1 MFRECYASSP
11 AQRPGL
17 TLVTHTKCPDYFRKE
32 EFTGTKHFFFHQ
44 VSCAPVH
51 ITAYIDLAE
60 ETRVKCEELRIEA
73 SMGPCDSAIT
83 FATPILIHCA
93 HNAYLHIRIPINRS
107 NHFHPFFF
115 FFSDQLH
122 SCHLIRRN
130 TISLELP
137 NKLSHTLSC
146 NPPSAKIKLEFRIRL
161 KPFDNAEHKKSKAEQ
176 QTMKCPSQVLT
187 QAHMGNLKSYTV
199 LRSQHLASRNIN
211 SELQ

>member
-1 MFRECYASSP
+1 M
-11 AQRPGL
+11 
-17 TLVTHTKCPDYFRKE
+17 
-32 EFTGTKHFFFHQ
+32 KHFFFHQ

-73 SMGPCDSAIT
+73 SVGPRDSAIT
-83 FATPILIHCA
+83 FATPILTHRA
-93 HNAYLHIRIPINRS
+93 RNAYLHIRIPINRS
-107 NHFHPFFF
+107 NNFHSFFS
-115 FFSDQLH
+115 FSDQFH

-137 NKLSHTLSC
+137 NKPSH
-146 NPPSAKIKLEFRIRL
+146 PPSAKIKLEFRIRL

-176 QTMKCPSQVLT
+176 HKTQCRGQVLT

-199 LRSQHLASRNIN
+199 LRSQHPASRSIN